1 MKTFLPQ
8 GSRLPLGYRRIA
20 GLLGISSLLS
30 LLVAPGPAWAGP
42 WGQPY
47 GSPRSV
53 DSRRVP
59 YPLPTLPAPSSY
71 GDGSG
76 GGYRADYDVD
86 RYRASGPAGSEYLEA
101 QTAQRCNVGR
111 LLGGIV
117 GGGIGYAASRQD
129 GRTWAVPLGALLGQQ
144 MGCSIGAQRAPLPW

>member
-1 MKTFLPQ
+1 MNTFLRQ
-8 GSRLPLGYRRIA
+8 GSRRLT
-20 GLLGISSLLS
+20 GLLGSTGIVALLATP
-30 LLVAPGPAWAGP
+30 LEAWAGP

-47 GSPRSV
+47 GTPRAV

-59 YPLPTLPAPSSY
+59 YPVPTLPDPSSY
-71 GDGSG
+71 GDGYG

-86 RYRASGPAGSEYLEA
+86 RYRASAPGGSDYLQA

-111 LLGGIV
+111 LVGGIL

-144 MGCSIGAQRAPLPW
+144 VGCSIGAQRAPLPW